1 MINHA
6 RTLLLNID
14 AERTQLQDA
23 GYEYVPESF
32 KPVDLDS
39 TLSVLRRTIFGA
51 TPDNYFLN
59 VRARELLG
67 YIHETE
73 LSQYVYAL
81 DPRVTY
87 WPPGP
92 TNFFENAKARVAITQ
107 TAGDPLRL
115 NFGGTFKANNA
126 TGTSIQTYDVVLNNI
141 AGLLSVDTQQTTK
154 IVKPVTTELASTTVV
169 QPIALAETNLQF
181 SVNFAATAPDNELI
195 TAALLTETAELII
208 TEQYSVEN
216 TPVGLEL
223 EPREFLP
230 IPMRAA
236 TRQPRMA
243 ATLPVGPVIARWQIT
258 AIANPT
264 PLIANISLLELL
276 GEPLFLELFGVSGKE
291 PYRTFKNLWE
301 DHPLPA
307 YRLGGL
313 VLALIYRTNERMRA
327 NNG

>member
-6 RTLLLNID
+6 RTLLLNIS

-23 GYEYVPESF
+23 GYEYVPEAF
-32 KPVDLDS
+32 KPIALDS
-39 TLSVLRRTIFGA
+39 TLSTLRRTIFGA

-73 LSQYVYAL
+73 LKQYVYAL

-92 TNFFENAKARVAITQ
+92 TSFFENAKARVSITQ

-126 TGTSIQTYDVVLNNI
+126 TGTSVQTYDVVLNNV
-141 AGLLSVDTQQTTK
+141 AGTLSVDTQQTTK
-154 IVKPVTTELASTTVV
+154 IAAPVTTEIASTAAV
-169 QPIALAETNLQF
+169 QPITLAETNLRF
-181 SVNFAATAPDNELI
+181 SVNFAATAPDSEPT
-195 TAALLTETAELII
+195 TAALITETADLII

-216 TPVGLEL
+216 TPIGLEL
-223 EPREFLP
+223 EPQEFLTMQ
-230 IPMRAA
+230 MRAA
-236 TRQPRMA
+236 PERPRMA
-243 ATLPVGPVIARWQIT
+243 ATLPAGPGIARWQIT
-258 AIANPT
+258 TIVNPT
-264 PLIANISLLELL
+264 PLIANISRLELL
-276 GEPLFLELFGVSGKE
+276 GEPLFLELFGISGAE
-291 PYRTFKNLWE
+291 PYKTFKNLWE

-307 YRLGGL
+307 YRLSGL